1 MGLRQ
6 ERVGGPFLEGEQ
18 IGFDRTGKGG
28 SCLNCVPDRVEN
40 PCREKIK
47 KASFGIKT
55 GGEVIA
61 DGLGDLERFP
71 GLQFFSFIIGV
82 ELNQEDR
89 GQFQAEMLGVGEPT
103 SVGGKD
109 RIADFPNPRG
119 IKLESSSA
127 GKVDQVQFHPA
138 GSEHQMRKSGR
149 TDHLLDSTNR
159 ECIGFFRL
167 FRRIQGKHIKPFLS
181 ALNGSRFVFFL
192 RSRII

>member
-1 MGLRQ
+1 MRLRQ
-6 ERVGGPFLEGEQ
+6 KRIGGSFLEGEQ

-82 ELNQEDR
+82 ELYQEDR
-89 GQFQAEMLGVGEPT
+89 GQLQAEMLGVGEPT

-138 GSEHQMRKSGR
+138 GGEHQMRMSGR
-149 TDHLLDSTNR
+149 VDHLLDSTNR
-159 ECIGFFRL
+159 ESIGFFRL